1 MKDIS
6 CFLVGLI
13 ALAGPTILVH
23 LWHKKTGARYFPAL
37 AAFLVCFPV
46 FIVAG
51 FIRTGFSRSDMLSF
65 YLQQGILYG
74 IFEEGAKFLV
84 LRYLLTSYDSRR
96 DAVTYGIGHS
106 AFETFGNGMT
116 CLGLIGTGR
125 AAPDLLPVNLW
136 AYAEGTLFCIALTVL
151 IFYGICTE
159 KSRIMLPTAMFI
171 HFIFNAGSAIIG
183 KSILSISLR
192 SLLTAGLCFA
202 AYRCWNAMFTQYDE

>member
-1 MKDIS
+1 MA
-6 CFLVGLI
+6 V
-13 ALAGPTILVH
+13 T
-23 LWHKKTGARYFPAL
+23 
-37 AAFLVCFPV
+37 
-46 FIVAG
+46 
-51 FIRTGFSRSDMLSF
+51 
-65 YLQQGILYG
+65 YLTG
-74 IFEEGAKFLV
+74 IFRSVRFGIGEAHGKGALIQLNWMMEKGAFTYDEETGTYKVHFDKFRDAVKGLSQALLDIQRKGSYEEGAKFLV

-171 HFIFNAGSAIIG
+171 HFIFNAGSALIG
-183 KSILSISLR
+183 KSILSISLS

-202 AYRCWNAMFTQYDE
+202 AYRCWNDMFTQYDE